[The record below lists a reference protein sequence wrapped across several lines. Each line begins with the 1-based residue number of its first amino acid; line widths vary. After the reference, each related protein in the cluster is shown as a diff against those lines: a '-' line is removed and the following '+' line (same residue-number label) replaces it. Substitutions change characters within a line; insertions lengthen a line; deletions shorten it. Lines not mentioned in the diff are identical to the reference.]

1 MSPKTKTYKDHL
13 FFIFI
18 KIIKGSSLTIRQVP
32 KLNSIKKNNSE
43 VKPLKLCTFWL
54 ELELTVDEE
63 CEEYDDECED
73 DDDEYDD
80 TVVGA
85 PMAAGGGALG
95 MAGICAEGG
104 KLGGGP

>member
-1 MSPKTKTYKDHL
+1 
-13 FFIFI
+13 
-18 KIIKGSSLTIRQVP
+18 LTEAR
-32 KLNSIKKNNSE
+32 LAG
-43 VKPLKLCTFWL
+43 CFWL

-104 KLGGGP
+104 KLGGGPMDSG